1 MNEWFITVLISVRDM
16 SLKSGMPALAEELDV
31 AILVA
36 ANEVSALAEN
46 SAPSSNENM
55 SIHIERGAFPRGLPH

>member
-55 SIHIERGAFPRGLPH
+55 SIHTERGAFPRGLPH